1 MKKIRFSITNLGG
14 GGAEKILINIL
25 KYLPQDKYHISL
37 FLFEKKGVYLEDI
50 PKYVKLQYFMNPAK
64 FTGYL
69 QPLYDKLIRKI
80 AFRMLMHS
88 PRLVYKICGVKYCDI
103 DIAYIQDTTYLLRTN
118 YAKKKLAWIHCDI
131 KNTPFFTRGL
141 KINLKYADKII
152 CVSQDLNDELCNTFP
167 EYSFKSITIQN
178 PFELTEIQV
187 QATIDEFKYNPGTIV
202 SVGRLTRQKSFD
214 VLIKAMRVLHDK
226 NLNYSLK
233 ILGEGPDFGQLQA
246 LIYELN
252 MTEHIE
258 MLGFKSNPYRHMNAA
273 DLFVLSSRYEGLPTV
288 LVEALCIGVP
298 IVSTDCNTGPRE
310 ILQDGECGLLVPVG
324 DVEKLA
330 DGIELLM
337 ADIKLREK
345 FIARGLKRA
354 QDFDVSQIMVK
365 IKTLLAEV

>member
-1 MKKIRFSITNLGG
+1 MKTIRFSITNLGG

-25 KYLPQDKYHISL
+25 KHLPRDEYQISL
-37 FLFEKKGVYLEDI
+37 FLFEKNGIYLKCVPNDI
-50 PKYVKLQYFMNPAK
+50 AIQYFIDPAK
-64 FTGYL
+64 F
-69 QPLYDKLIRKI
+69 PKWVKLFYQILIKKF
-80 AFRMLMHS
+80 AFRLLMHFPS
-88 PRLVYKICGVKYCDI
+88 LVYKVCGVKYCDI
-103 DIAYIQDTTYLLRTN
+103 DIAYIQDTTYLLKTN

-167 EYSFKSITIQN
+167 EYSFKSINIQN
-178 PFELTEIQV
+178 PSELTEIQ
-187 QATIDEFKYNPGTIV
+187 ALAKIEEFKYNPRTIV
-202 SVGRLTRQKSFD
+202 SVGRLTRQKGFD
-214 VLIKAMRVLHDK
+214 VLIRAIKVLHDR

-233 ILGEGPDFGQLQA
+233 ILGEGADFDQLQE
-246 LIYELN
+246 LICQLNLVDYIEL
-252 MTEHIE
+252 
-258 MLGFKSNPYRHMNAA
+258 LGFKSNPYKYMNAA
-273 DLFVLSSRYEGLPTV
+273 DLFVLSSRYEGFGQV

-298 IVSTDCNTGPRE
+298 IVSTDCNAGPRE
-310 ILQDGECGLLVPVG
+310 ILHDGECGLLVPVG

-337 ADIKLREK
+337 TDIKLREK